1 MRTFVAIA
9 LPDPVQTHIAQITT
23 MFRNDLRAAQL
34 DRCLR
39 WVPATNLHLT
49 VRFLGETTPTQVDA
63 IFAGLSETVRRHSPL
78 RLVVSKLGFFPNDRS
93 PRVVWLGLEG
103 DLESL
108 GHLHTDVETAVQQA
122 GYDPAPRALS
132 PHLTIG
138 RIRRG
143 LPKPTLRALSARLK
157 AASQKIEARNVG
169 ETNRLDFE
177 VCELVLMRSLLK
189 PEGAVYTPIEH
200 FRFR

>member
-1 MRTFVAIA
+1 MVC
-9 LPDPVQTHIAQITT
+9 
-23 MFRNDLRAAQL
+23 NDLRAAQL
-34 DRCLR
+34 ERRVR
-39 WVPATNLHLT
+39 WVPETNLHLT

-63 IFAGLSETVRRHSPL
+63 IVAGLSEAVRRHPPL
-78 RLVVSKLGFFPNDRS
+78 RLVVSKLGCFPNDRS

-108 GHLHTDVETAVQQA
+108 RRLHKDVEAAVQQV
-122 GYDPAPRALS
+122 GYDPAPRALA

-143 LPKPTLRALSARLK
+143 LPKPTLQALSARLK
-157 AASQKIEARNVG
+157 ATSQEMAMRSAG

-177 VCELVLMRSLLK
+177 VRADAFGEFPRSGSGKDSEIVVRHESPYPLPPNVSRHAK
-189 PEGAVYTPIEH
+189 ADM
-200 FRFR
+200 